1 MGERYVAP
9 FFPIDLQLVLRIGY
23 LLCKFAPNECELS
36 HKIVAKV
43 CVLLSGM
50 RDMSVLRF
58 SFGS

>member
-36 HKIVAKV
+36 HEIFTKV
-43 CVLLSGM
+43 CVLLSAM
-50 RDMSVLRF
+50 
-58 SFGS
+58 